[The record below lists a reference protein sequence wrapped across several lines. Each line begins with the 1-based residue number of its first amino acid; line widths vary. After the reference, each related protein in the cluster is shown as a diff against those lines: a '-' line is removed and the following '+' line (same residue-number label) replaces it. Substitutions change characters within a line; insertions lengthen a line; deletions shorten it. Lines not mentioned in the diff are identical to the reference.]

1 MMWEYRVETVTKGGV
16 IGLPVSYSNDDMEKD
31 LNARGKDGW
40 ELVMMAGGTVGP
52 KHMIQFIWKRK
63 IVEMV
68 Q

>member
-1 MMWEYRVETVTKGGV
+1 MERWEYFVETVVKTILGAGYDNAAMQV
-16 IGLPVSYSNDDMEKD
+16 D
-31 LNARGKDGW
+31 LNNRGKDGW

-63 IVEMV
+63 METM